1 MRLTSGSSCIRPA
14 CKKRFQHWR
23 GADEGE
29 IYTTQFSENPFAAL
43 TIVVAPAILTN
54 ASSILCLGTANRL
67 ARVVDRTRVVS
78 AKLAHFAPNA
88 ESSLVCQRQ
97 LETLRV
103 RWTLVLRALK
113 FFYMSLGSFA
123 AAALISLF
131 GSVSAASGFHV
142 TFNFMALLGLLS
154 GTIGVVGLASGCTV
168 MMRETRLAIQNLEE
182 EAELTALAV
191 EKT

>member
-1 MRLTSGSSCIRPA
+1 
-14 CKKRFQHWR
+14 
-23 GADEGE
+23 
-29 IYTTQFSENPFAAL
+29 
-43 TIVVAPAILTN
+43 
-54 ASSILCLGTANRL
+54 
-67 ARVVDRTRVVS
+67 
-78 AKLAHFAPNA
+78 
-88 ESSLVCQRQ
+88 LVWQGQ
-97 LETLRV
+97 LEALRV

-142 TFNFMALLGLLS
+142 AFNFMAFLGLLS
-154 GTIGVVGLASGCTV
+154 GTIGVVGLASGCTI

>member
-1 MRLTSGSSCIRPA
+1 
-14 CKKRFQHWR
+14 
-23 GADEGE
+23 
-29 IYTTQFSENPFAAL
+29 
-43 TIVVAPAILTN
+43 
-54 ASSILCLGTANRL
+54 
-67 ARVVDRTRVVS
+67 
-78 AKLAHFAPNA
+78 
-88 ESSLVCQRQ
+88 
-97 LETLRV
+97 V

-131 GSVSAASGFHV
+131 GSVSAASGFHGA
-142 TFNFMALLGLLS
+142 FNFMALLGLLS
-154 GTIGVVGLASGCTV
+154 GTIGVVGLASGCTI

>member
-1 MRLTSGSSCIRPA
+1 MTP
-14 CKKRFQHWR
+14 
-23 GADEGE
+23 
-29 IYTTQFSENPFAAL
+29 FSENPFAAL

-78 AKLAHFAPNA
+78 AELAHAAPNA
-88 ESSLVCQRQ
+88 ESLLCQRQ
-97 LETLRV
+97 LEALRV

-142 TFNFMALLGLLS
+142 AFNFMALLGLLS

>member
-1 MRLTSGSSCIRPA
+1 
-14 CKKRFQHWR
+14 
-23 GADEGE
+23 
-29 IYTTQFSENPFAAL
+29 
-43 TIVVAPAILTN
+43 
-54 ASSILCLGTANRL
+54 
-67 ARVVDRTRVVS
+67 
-78 AKLAHFAPNA
+78 
-88 ESSLVCQRQ
+88 
-97 LETLRV
+97 V

-113 FFYMSLGSFA
+113 FYYMSLGSFA